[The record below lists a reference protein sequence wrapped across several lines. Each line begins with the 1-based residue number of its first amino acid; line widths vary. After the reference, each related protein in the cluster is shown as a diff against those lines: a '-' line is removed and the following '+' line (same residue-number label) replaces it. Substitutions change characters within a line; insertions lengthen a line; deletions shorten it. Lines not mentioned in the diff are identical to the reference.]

1 MSHQIVTLRL
11 IKNYDKLF
19 VFLREKIHLGENLND
34 FVSNETISSKK
45 QGEKIKNKK
54 IKIKNF

>member
-34 FVSNETISSKK
+34 FVSNETISSQK

-54 IKIKNF
+54 LK